1 MHVLP
6 SSVCSSSPAGRA
18 DWREAPGLGTWLR
31 CEDTWTVR
39 NKCWLGKLRP
49 GRGGDLR
56 LLGLRCLQSP
66 VAGGRGLSSCPPP
79 PATTE
84 PSARP
89 ALTASADPLQTP
101 GAAAR
106 RWDCA
111 LSSGT
116 QGGWDPGRRG
126 PCTDLAT
133 GSASTNG
140 GSGTLRTEHEGTPGQ
155 TLVFQLLRVSLAQC
169 AVSPW
174 LFF

>member
-79 PATTE
+79 PRHHGALSP
-84 PSARP
+84 PSPDRQRGP
-89 ALTASADPLQTP
+89 SADPGSCRSSVGLCPLQ
-101 GAAAR
+101 R
-106 RWDCA
+106 
-111 LSSGT
+111 
-116 QGGWDPGRRG
+116 DPGWVG
-126 PCTDLAT
+126 PRKAGAVHRLGHGKRQHERWLRNTQD
-133 GSASTNG
+133 
-140 GSGTLRTEHEGTPGQ
+140 GT
-155 TLVFQLLRVSLAQC
+155 
-169 AVSPW
+169 
-174 LFF
+174 